1 MSKATVTP
9 SAQNTPGGIQRRVMT
24 MRQFRKTMTAA
35 LVGVGALVLLS
46 NSGFAH
52 GGNSTGTESAP
63 VQPPYMGQDHGGV
76 RGGQPCPTGTMHQDM
91 MGPGTMG
98 PGMGGPGM
106 GGSGMGGPG
115 MMGPGNDGTGM
126 DILCTWT
133 LLS

>member
-1 MSKATVTP
+1 
-9 SAQNTPGGIQRRVMT
+9 

-35 LVGVGALVLLS
+35 LAGVGALVLLS

-52 GGNSTGTESAP
+52 GGNSTGTEAAP

-76 RGGQPCPTGTMHQDM
+76 RGGPPCPTGTMNQGI
-91 MGPGTMG
+91 MGPGTMGPGMGG

-115 MMGPGNDGTGM
+115 TMGPGDDGPRH
-126 DILCTWT
+126 DR
-133 LLS
+133 SRR